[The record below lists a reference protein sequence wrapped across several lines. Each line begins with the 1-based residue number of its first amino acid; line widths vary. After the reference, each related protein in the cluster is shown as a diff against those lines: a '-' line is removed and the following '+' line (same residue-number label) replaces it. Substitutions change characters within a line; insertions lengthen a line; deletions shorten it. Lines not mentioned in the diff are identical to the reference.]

1 MGKGKQPQ
9 LLPKPTTTAAQTS
22 PASRPL
28 AKQGVQYS
36 TSLGQPIMTV
46 PGVPISAPS
55 TSQPT
60 QYLLNQATGQISLG
74 TQQQQVFMAMG
85 GGQVLASSASQPAP
99 LLIQQP
105 GTLQGQQQM
114 IVLRPGGPNMQTLVP
129 MPVQG
134 VQGVPSVQGVQGMP
148 GVQGVAGQQIMMV
161 QAPQQAQGQ
170 QGLLGGQPQVKL
182 ITPQMSP
189 QGKMTMQQI
198 NTPTGP
204 KFIAVPLGQTLMQG
218 QAGLFQGATLQ
229 GSGPV
234 QLGPN
239 GQLVQLQQAAGG
251 QIFSSQSSVPS
262 AAISSSATGQAFT
275 LQASPSASQP
285 QVIWSSSSVTRTSMT
300 PLLSTSVTTSSAGTS
315 VIQPIQALDAL
326 TVNGL
331 APVSQKKKKS

>member
-1 MGKGKQPQ
+1 MFQIQLQPNVSMQSLATSPGASPSLQPKGKLEIIIKDHTRANHQQRTFYEYPSPSGKHPQ
-9 LLPKPTTTAAQTS
+9 LLPKPTTTSAQTS

-105 GTLQGQQQM
+105 GGLQGQQQM

-134 VQGVPSVQGVQGMP
+134 VQGVPSVQGVQGMA
-148 GVQGVAGQQIMMV
+148 GVQGVAAGQQIMMV

-182 ITPQMSP
+182 ITPQ
-189 QGKMTMQQI
+189 
-198 NTPTGP
+198 
-204 KFIAVPLGQTLMQG
+204 VR
-218 QAGLFQGATLQ
+218 
-229 GSGPV
+229 
-234 QLGPN
+234 
-239 GQLVQLQQAAGG
+239 AA
-251 QIFSSQSSVPS
+251 
-262 AAISSSATGQAFT
+262 
-275 LQASPSASQP
+275 
-285 QVIWSSSSVTRTSMT
+285 
-300 PLLSTSVTTSSAGTS
+300 
-315 VIQPIQALDAL
+315 
-326 TVNGL
+326 
-331 APVSQKKKKS
+331 